1 MYCPVTLSA
10 EEFRDLHNAICD
22 LDGLDSQRVQDA
34 VARMRDALRGAYDQD
49 QADFDRKSGHYQEV
63 CKELNL
69 DSVWS
74 LHEVADLRQPHPFP
88 DAVQVVYR
96 DHWGPKEICIGIRGS
111 TWADLYR
118 AADQAIAQSG
128 DRHHVFIEAFRP
140 NPQEPRQLMLS
151 TGS

>member
-1 MYCPVTLSA
+1 
-10 EEFRDLHNAICD
+10 
-22 LDGLDSQRVQDA
+22 
-34 VARMRDALRGAYDQD
+34 MRDALRGAYDQD
-49 QADFDRKSGHYQEV
+49 QADFDRKSGHYEEV
-63 CKELNL
+63 CKELSL
-69 DSVWS
+69 SSCWS
-74 LHEVADLRQPHPFP
+74 LYEVADLHQPHPFP

-128 DRHHVFIEAFRP
+128 DRHHVFIEEFRP